1 MSDHKQAGPYSS
13 IQDKGR
19 TGYQALGVPE
29 GGAVDPDA
37 RIIAN
42 WLVGRPAETAGFEIF
57 IGGLSF
63 HTDTALAVALGGSL
77 SDRLSITPPLGR
89 PGKSLP
95 DRRFIFRPVTALPSR
110 LYAAAIL
117 CFWRFRPGWT
127 CRLFSDL

>member
-1 MSDHKQAGPYSS
+1 MMACLTINNAGPYTS

-77 SDRLSITPPLGR
+77 SDRLSIT
-89 PGKSLP
+89 
-95 DRRFIFRPVTALPSR
+95 SR
-110 LYAAAIL
+110 LWAD
-117 CFWRFRPGWT
+117 PGRA
-127 CRLFSDL
+127 CRTDGLSSGR